1 MQNETDYLQ
10 IKNDLLNKIK
20 GEIDIRENTKEKYA
34 RDASLFYVL
43 PQMIIYP
50 KDKNDIQAIVKYVN
64 ENKYKYKDLSVTL
77 RAAGTDMSGGPLN
90 TSIIVDVTK
99 YLNKI
104 KDIAEEF
111 YGEDRREKR
120 YLAVVEPGLYYRDL
134 EKEILKYGLIFP
146 SYPASK
152 DLCCVGGIVSNNS
165 AGEKTLL
172 YGQTVKYIHKLE
184 VVLSNGEMVN
194 FQKISFEKAVQKSK
208 NDTLEGKI
216 YRDVIKLL
224 EDNSEIIKKAKP
236 KVSKNS
242 SGYNLWE
249 ILSENSKGEK
259 FIEMQKVVVGSQGTF
274 GIITEIAMELVKIKK
289 HSRMVVVF
297 LPNLQNVVE
306 VTKAILEYKPESLES
321 YDDHTFSI
329 AIKFLPQIIWKLK
342 QNIFKLAFSFIP
354 EAWAVLTGGIPKL
367 IILAEFTGDNEEDLQ
382 KKVVEVYDKLKQYK
396 YKAKYT
402 KKESD
407 AEKYWLFRRESFN
420 LLRSKLADLRTAP
433 YIEDTC
439 VPVET
444 LKDFIPAMQEILDRN
459 RLLYTIAGHVGDGNF
474 HIIPLVSLKG
484 EKGENEIRKIKN
496 AMHEVFAL
504 VKYFKGSISAEHN
517 DGLIRTPYLSYM
529 FSDNVLDLFK
539 KIKNIFD
546 PKNIFN
552 PNKKVGGSE
561 ELTFK
566 LIDRTK

>member
-1 MQNETDYLQ
+1 LAHH
-10 IKNDLLNKIK
+10 
-20 GEIDIRENTKEKYA
+20 A

>member
-50 KDKNDIQAIVKYVN
+50 KDKNDIQTVVKYVN
-64 ENKYKYKDLSVTL
+64 ENKYKYKDLSVTI

-90 TSIIVDVTK
+90 TSIIIDVTK

-111 YGEDRREKR
+111 YSEDIRKKR
-120 YLAVVEPGLYYRDL
+120 YFAVVEPGLYYRDL
-134 EKEILKYGLIFP
+134 EKEISKYNLVFP

-184 VVLSNGEMVN
+184 VVLSNGEIVN
-194 FQKISFEKAVQKSK
+194 FQKISYEKAIQKSK

-216 YRDVIKLL
+216 YRDVLRLL
-224 EDNSEIIKKAKP
+224 EENRETITKAKP
-236 KVSKNS
+236 KVTKNS

-249 ILSENSKGEK
+249 ILSENDKGEK
-259 FIEMQKVVVGSQGTF
+259 FIEMQKVIVGSQGTF
-274 GIITEIAMELVKIKK
+274 GVITEIVMELVKIKK
-289 HSRMVVVF
+289 YSRMVIVF
-297 LPNLQNVVE
+297 LPNLQNVVP
-306 VTKAILEYKPESLES
+306 VTKTILEYKPESLES
-321 YDDHTFSI
+321 YDDHTFNI

-354 EAWAVLTGGIPKL
+354 EAWTVLTGGVPKL
-367 IILAEFTGDNEEDLQ
+367 IILAEFTGDNEEELQ
-382 KKVVEVYDKLKQYK
+382 KKVVDVYDKLKEYEYK
-396 YKAKYT
+396 VKYT

-439 VPVET
+439 VPMET
-444 LKDFIPAMQEILDRN
+444 LKDFIPSMQEILDRN
-459 RLLYTIAGHVGDGNF
+459 KLLYTIAGHVGDGNF

-484 EKGENEIRKIKN
+484 EKGESEIRKIKN

-517 DGLIRTPYLSYM
+517 DGFIRTPYLEYM
-529 FSDNVLDLFK
+529 FSKEVLELFK

-561 ELTFK
+561 ELTFR